1 MLCPVRLWPKVTA
14 TAFLILHTGRSHTQG
29 SCADGYLV
37 VEPGW
42 DGGAALPDAQE
53 ARCAVLLSVSVVLGC
68 FE

>member
-1 MLCPVRLWPKVTA
+1 MWLWPKVTA

-53 ARCAVLLSVSVVLGC
+53 ARCALPCPLLSVGCLGV
-68 FE
+68 F